1 MKTSTLYALMG
12 PRGAGA
18 TTMIK
23 MATEMGIN
31 YIPVY
36 TTEWLHARSRRGIL
50 LKRMEQ
56 EEFNQQRFFA
66 QTGWRGFQY
75 GWYKQDILEAMAAYR
90 CNLILINE
98 AVIPT
103 FRNFLRR
110 NLVVVNI
117 MADYTTLIERMGAD
131 KVSPERIQEELKY
144 IEENKVLDGWKQADF
159 VIKNMGTKEAAF
171 QQLLAIMGLTKPLAG
186 EELKEQ
192 LSI

>member
-75 GWYKQDILEAMAAYR
+75 GWYKQDILDATAAYR

-131 KVSPERIQEELKY
+131 KVPPERIQEELKY

-192 LSI
+192 LNI

>member
-159 VIKNMGTKEAAF
+159 VIKNTKEAAF

>member
-18 TTMIK
+18 PTMIK

-56 EEFNQQRFFA
+56 EAFNQQRFFA

-117 MADYTTLIERMGAD
+117 TADYTTLIERMGAD
-131 KVSPERIQEELKY
+131 KVPPERIQEELKY

-186 EELKEQ
+186 EELIEQ

>member
-23 MATEMGIN
+23 MATEIGIN

-131 KVSPERIQEELKY
+131 KVPPERIQEELKY

-171 QQLLAIMGLTKPLAG
+171 QQLLSIMGLTKPLAG

>member
-1 MKTSTLYALMG
+1 MKTSILYALMG

-56 EEFNQQRFFA
+56 EAFNQQRFFA
-66 QTGWRGFQY
+66 HTGWRGFQY

-103 FRNFLRR
+103 FRNSSCMRR
-110 NLVVVNI
+110 KAPTSRGSTSKHWACLLKPS
-117 MADYTTLIERMGAD
+117 ARPWPKTSTSSSTPPRCTAPSTTSASTWPLPARS
-131 KVSPERIQEELKY
+131 SPKL
-144 IEENKVLDGWKQADF
+144 
-159 VIKNMGTKEAAF
+159 
-171 QQLLAIMGLTKPLAG
+171 
-186 EELKEQ
+186 
-192 LSI
+192 

>member
-1 MKTSTLYALMG
+1 MV
-12 PRGAGA
+12 
-18 TTMIK
+18 K

-131 KVSPERIQEELKY
+131 KVPPERIQEELKY

>member
-31 YIPVY
+31 SIPVY

-131 KVSPERIQEELKY
+131 KVPPERIQEELKY

>member
-131 KVSPERIQEELKY
+131 KVPPERIQEELKY

>member
-117 MADYTTLIERMGAD
+117 TADYTTLIERMGAD
-131 KVSPERIQEELKY
+131 KVPPERIQEELKY

-171 QQLLAIMGLTKPLAG
+171 QQLLSIMGLTKPLAG
-186 EELKEQ
+186 EELIEQ

>member
-117 MADYTTLIERMGAD
+117 MADYTTLLERMGAD
-131 KVSPERIQEELKY
+131 TVPPDRIQEELKY

>member
-75 GWYKQDILEAMAAYR
+75 GWYKQDIDEATRAAVAALLNKPMDRPKEIAKGLPRFLLELAR
-90 CNLILINE
+90 QI
-98 AVIPT
+98 T
-103 FRNFLRR
+103 RR
-110 NLVVVNI
+110 NAEFSRNRLAAEFAGKARFN
-117 MADYTTLIERMGAD
+117 TLKNCLHIGIARMIG
-131 KVSPERIQEELKY
+131 RL
-144 IEENKVLDGWKQADF
+144 
-159 VIKNMGTKEAAF
+159 
-171 QQLLAIMGLTKPLAG
+171 
-186 EELKEQ
+186 
-192 LSI
+192 

>member
-131 KVSPERIQEELKY
+131 KVPPERIQEELKY

-192 LSI
+192 LST

>member
-1 MKTSTLYALMG
+1 MKTSILYALMG

-131 KVSPERIQEELKY
+131 KVPPERIQEELKY

>member
-75 GWYKQDILEAMAAYR
+75 GWYKQDILDAMAAYR

-131 KVSPERIQEELKY
+131 KVPPERIQEELKY

-171 QQLLAIMGLTKPLAG
+171 QQLLSIMGLTKPLAG
-186 EELKEQ
+186 EELIEQ

>member
-23 MATEMGIN
+23 MATEMGIH

-131 KVSPERIQEELKY
+131 KVPPERIQEELKY

>member
-131 KVSPERIQEELKY
+131 KVPPERIQEELKY

-171 QQLLAIMGLTKPLAG
+171 QQLLSIMGLTKPLAG
-186 EELKEQ
+186 EELIEQ

>member
-23 MATEMGIN
+23 MATEIGIN

-131 KVSPERIQEELKY
+131 KVPPERIQEELKY

-186 EELKEQ
+186 EELIEQ

>member
-1 MKTSTLYALMG
+1 
-12 PRGAGA
+12 
-18 TTMIK
+18 MIK

-75 GWYKQDILEAMAAYR
+75 GWYKQDILDAMAAYR

-131 KVSPERIQEELKY
+131 KVPPERIQEELKY

>member
-18 TTMIK
+18 TTVIK

-131 KVSPERIQEELKY
+131 KVPPERIQEELKY

>member
-1 MKTSTLYALMG
+1 MKTSILYALMG

-56 EEFNQQRFFA
+56 EAFNQQRFFA
-66 QTGWRGFQY
+66 HTGWRGFQY

-117 MADYTTLIERMGAD
+117 TADYTTLIERMGAD
-131 KVSPERIQEELKY
+131 KVPPERIQEELKY

>member
-75 GWYKQDILEAMAAYR
+75 GWYKQDILDAMAAYR

-131 KVSPERIQEELKY
+131 KVPPERIQEELKY

>member
-1 MKTSTLYALMG
+1 MKTSILYALMG

-36 TTEWLHARSRRGIL
+36 TTEWLHARSRRGVL

-98 AVIPT
+98 AVIST

-117 MADYTTLIERMGAD
+117 TADYTTLIERMGAD
-131 KVSPERIQEELKY
+131 KVPPERIQEELKY

>member
-117 MADYTTLIERMGAD
+117 TADYTTLIERMGAD
-131 KVSPERIQEELKY
+131 KVPPERIQEELKRS
-144 IEENKVLDGWKQADF
+144 
-159 VIKNMGTKEAAF
+159 
-171 QQLLAIMGLTKPLAG
+171 LLSGFRRN
-186 EELKEQ
+186 
-192 LSI
+192 

>member
-23 MATEMGIN
+23 MATEMGIY

-131 KVSPERIQEELKY
+131 KVPPERIQEELKY

>member
-131 KVSPERIQEELKY
+131 KVPPERIQEELKY

-171 QQLLAIMGLTKPLAG
+171 QQLLAIMGLTKPLSG

>member
-56 EEFNQQRFFA
+56 DEFNQQRFFA

-131 KVSPERIQEELKY
+131 KVPPERIQEELKY

>member
-1 MKTSTLYALMG
+1 
-12 PRGAGA
+12 
-18 TTMIK
+18 MIK

-131 KVSPERIQEELKY
+131 KVPPERIQEELKY

>member
-1 MKTSTLYALMG
+1 
-12 PRGAGA
+12 
-18 TTMIK
+18 
-23 MATEMGIN
+23 
-31 YIPVY
+31 
-36 TTEWLHARSRRGIL
+36 
-50 LKRMEQ
+50 MEQ

-131 KVSPERIQEELKY
+131 KVPPERIQEELKY